1 MVINNTPSPLVTKA
15 NNAYAQPPAAAQRA
29 EQRGG
34 QAMTAREAAMAPK
47 DEYIPA
53 DPTVKKA
60 GYDNPMKKADA
71 ATIARLKQE
80 SERVYSSMRETVR
93 QMLKEQGLAFTG
105 ATGETAAE
113 DASEAGQAET
123 SPAVAETGRT
133 PQQEAAALIGEGGAL
148 SPEKLSD
155 TLIEFAKS
163 LSGGDQSKA
172 GLLRDA
178 IKEGFRQAEEAWGG
192 KLPEISNR
200 TYDLVMEKLDRWEKG
215 TEGTSQSGAAAVGMA

>member
-1 MVINNTPSPLVTKA
+1 MVINNTQSPLVTKA
-15 NNAYAQPPAAAQRA
+15 NTAYAKAPGATQRNDQANAAL
-29 EQRGG
+29 
-34 QAMTAREAAMAPK
+34 EAAKTPK
-47 DEYIPA
+47 DEYIPS
-53 DPTVKKA
+53 DPNVRKA

-80 SERVYSSMRETVR
+80 SERVYSSMRETVK
-93 QMLKEQGLAFTG
+93 QMLKEQGLAFIG
-105 ATGETAAE
+105 AAGETDAE
-113 DASEAGQAET
+113 DKTETGQVEGLPEDAET
-123 SPAVAETGRT
+123 KRT
-133 PQQEAAALIGEGGAL
+133 PQEEAAALVGEGGAL

-178 IKEGFRQAEEAWGG
+178 IKEGFKQAEEAWGG
-192 KLPEISNR
+192 KLPEISSK

-215 TEGTSQSGAAAVGMA
+215 TEATTQSGTGAVGLA